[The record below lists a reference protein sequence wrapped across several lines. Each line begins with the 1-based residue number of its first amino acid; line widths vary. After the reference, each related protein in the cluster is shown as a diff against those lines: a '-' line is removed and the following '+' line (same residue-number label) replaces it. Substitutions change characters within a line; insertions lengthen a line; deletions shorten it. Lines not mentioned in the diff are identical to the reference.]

1 MIRKA
6 QTEDIS
12 RIAEIFVFGKRT
24 AYRDIFK
31 NDDFS
36 FNELQVVP
44 LYQLYLD
51 NPSLLRNMTV
61 YDDGIVK
68 GVINTEYIENGLEIC
83 ELYVEPFF
91 RGHGVG
97 SELLRHVLSEANAEK
112 ADKVGLWVIK
122 DNLPARK
129 FYERHGF
136 HAAGETR
143 PVEGTQK
150 TEMRYSMCP
159 SRVYHAGTA

>member
-1 MIRKA
+1 
-6 QTEDIS
+6 
-12 RIAEIFVFGKRT
+12 
-24 AYRDIFK
+24 
-31 NDDFS
+31 
-36 FNELQVVP
+36 
-44 LYQLYLD
+44 
-51 NPSLLRNMTV
+51 MTV

-143 PVEGTQK
+143 RVEGTRK
-150 TEMRYSMCP
+150 RGMGKGMCLF
-159 SRVYHAGTA
+159 RVYHAGTA

>member
-44 LYQLYLD
+44 LYQLYRD
-51 NPSLLRNMTV
+51 NPSRLRNMMV

-68 GVINTEYIENGLEIC
+68 GVVNTEYVENGLEIC

-97 SELLRHVLSEANAEK
+97 SELLRHVLSEAKAEK
-112 ADKVGLWVIK
+112 ADKAGLWVIK

-136 HAAGETR
+136 HAAGETCL
-143 PVEGTQK
+143 VEGTQK
-150 TEMRYSMCP
+150 TEMRYSMCL
-159 SRVYHAGTA
+159 SEYL